1 MPTGGVRTGRRKD
14 ESRDVFQGRSTEPA
28 TYTEFYTY
36 LAETRKG
43 KNATAHR
50 AQPSGNLAAV
60 AGRAGG
66 RPDRVWSLA
75 MGEHGLLIGLIFV
88 AALLYSSVG
97 HAGASGYL
105 AAMALVG
112 VAPEVMKPTA
122 LALNILIATIATVR
136 YYRAGY
142 FYWAALWPFAIG
154 SIPLSFVGGAIILP
168 GYLYKP
174 AVGLVLLYAAYSLFR
189 STVLGPP
196 ESANKGINIPTAP
209 AVASGGLIG
218 LLAGLTGTGG
228 GIFLSPLLLFTG
240 WAGTRP
246 TSGASAAFILVNS
259 VAGLAG
265 SFASIRYLPD
275 ALPVWALAA
284 AVGGLIGSE
293 LGSRKLQ
300 SNGIRRALAA
310 VLVIAGLKLMLT

>member
-1 MPTGGVRTGRRKD
+1 V
-14 ESRDVFQGRSTEPA
+14 ESVALLTV
-28 TYTEFYTY
+28 
-36 LAETRKG
+36 LI
-43 KNATAHR
+43 
-50 AQPSGNLAAV
+50 LAA
-60 AGRAGG
+60 A
-66 RPDRVWSLA
+66 
-75 MGEHGLLIGLIFV
+75 I
-88 AALLYSSVG
+88 LYSSVG

-122 LALNILIATIATVR
+122 LTLNILVATIATLR

-142 FYWAALWPFAIG
+142 FYWSALWPFAIG

-174 AVGLVLLYAAYSLFR
+174 AVGIVLLYAAYRLVR
-189 STVLGPP
+189 STMGGPQ
-196 ESANKGINIPTAP
+196 ESAEKGISVPTAP
-209 AVASGGLIG
+209 AVASGGVIG

-246 TSGASAAFILVNS
+246 TSGTSAAFILVNS
-259 VAGLAG
+259 AAGLAG
-265 SFASIRYLPD
+265 NFASVQDLPD
-275 ALPVWALAA
+275 ALPVWGVAA
-284 AVGGLIGSE
+284 TVGALIGTQ
-293 LGSRKLQ
+293 LGTRHLHS
-300 SNGIRRALAA
+300 SGIRRALAA